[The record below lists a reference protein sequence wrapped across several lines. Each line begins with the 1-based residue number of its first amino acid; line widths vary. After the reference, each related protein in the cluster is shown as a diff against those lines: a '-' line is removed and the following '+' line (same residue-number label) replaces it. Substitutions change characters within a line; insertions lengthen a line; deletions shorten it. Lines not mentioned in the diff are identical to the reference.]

1 MVDTCYGLESAYC
14 SGEECLSDCSEN
26 GTTIEEDLLRE
37 AVVSKPENKALCYDV
52 DVAVIGERIRHRL
65 KYTVFTLLF

>member
-14 SGEECLSDCSEN
+14 SGEECFSDCSEN
-26 GTTIEEDLLRE
+26 GTTVEEELLQE
-37 AVVSKPENKALCYDV
+37 AVVSKPETKILCYDL

-65 KYTVFTLLF
+65 NYTAFTLLF